1 MEWGALA
8 GIAVV
13 SLGMVLTP
21 GPNMIYLTS
30 RAISQGRRAGLV
42 SLMGT
47 LVGFVVYLIATCLG
61 LTAIF
66 ALVPAAYTAIKLV
79 GAAYLV
85 YLAWKIV
92 RPGGQ
97 AVFAA
102 QELPPDSNG
111 RLFVMGLVTN
121 LLNPKA
127 AILYMSLLP
136 QFIEPAHGHV
146 ILQSFVLGG
155 VQMTVSILVN
165 GLIVLGAGGLAA
177 YLSTRPT
184 AVRIQRYLTGTV
196 LGAFAVHLA
205 ADRSKAVL
213 ATP

>member
-1 MEWGALA
+1 M
-8 GIAVV
+8 

-21 GPNMIYLTS
+21 GPNMIYLAS
-30 RAISQGRRAGLV
+30 RAISQGRKAGLV
-42 SLMGT
+42 SLAGT
-47 LVGFVVYLIATCLG
+47 FVGFVVYLTATCLG

-66 ALVPAAYTAIKLV
+66 ALVPAAYTAIKFA
-79 GAAYLV
+79 GAAYLL

-92 RPGGQ
+92 KPGGQ

-102 QELPPDSNG
+102 QELPQDSNG
-111 RLFVMGLVTN
+111 RLFTMGLVTN

-136 QFIEPAHGHV
+136 QFIEPANGHV
-146 ILQSFVLGG
+146 ILQSFALGS
-155 VQMTVSILVN
+155 VQISISMLVN
-165 GLIVLGAGGLAA
+165 GLIVMGAGGLAA
-177 YLSTRPT
+177 YLSTRPA
-184 AVRIQRYLTGTV
+184 AVRIQRYVTGTV

-213 ATP
+213 TSP